1 MTDSAQALPSAPAAF
16 THREILEIL
25 SGILLGMML
34 AALDQMAVGT
44 ALPTIAA
51 ELHGAEHLSWIV
63 AAYLLTSTA
72 TTPIYGKLSDLYGRR
87 LLLQIAIAIFVVAS
101 ALCGLAQ
108 TMGELIVGRALQ
120 GLGGGGLICMAQAV
134 IADVVSPR
142 ERSRYQGYFAS
153 VWAISS
159 VSGPIMGG
167 LFADYLSWRW
177 VFWINLP
184 IGIGAYVLCR
194 RALRKLAVHR
204 IQRPIDYAGA
214 LLLMSAVTALLLV
227 SSWGGTEYDWL
238 SLPIIG
244 LALGGIVL
252 LVAFCFRELRAPE
265 PILPLRIFRNGVIR
279 VASSMSFVVS
289 MAMFA
294 ATVFLPIYL
303 QLVAGVSPSGSG
315 MLLVPLMSGS
325 IVGGFSAG
333 QLMGRSGRYKRYP
346 IIGLLVASAAFVV
359 LANLTIASPMSF
371 SLIAMGV
378 LGIGIGMTM
387 PVTLIAVQNAA
398 DPGDLGTAT
407 SAVAFF
413 RSMGGSFGVAILW
426 TVLLLVLDR
435 ELGTPAAGASGLGI
449 ALLHGGPEAIM
460 HMPPDQRAVVLP
472 VLTHAFHV
480 VFWCGAGLAMICFL
494 LALRLP
500 EIPLRTTPVGRAAV
514 PTPRATSTATPAAT
528 SER

>member
-1 MTDSAQALPSAPAAF
+1 VIQPTVGAPPAVF
-16 THREILEIL
+16 SHREILEIL

-101 ALCGLAQ
+101 ALCGLTQ
-108 TMGELIVGRALQ
+108 TMAELIGARALQ

-142 ERSRYQGYFAS
+142 ERSRYQAYFAS

-167 LFADYLSWRW
+167 LFVDYLSWRW

-184 IGIGAYVLCR
+184 IGIGAYVLCQ
-194 RALRKLAVHR
+194 RALRKLAARR

-214 LLLMSAVTALLLV
+214 VLLMSAVTALLLV
-227 SSWGGTEYDWL
+227 ASWGGTEYAWL
-238 SLPIIG
+238 SAEIVG
-244 LALGGIVL
+244 LALLGLVL
-252 LVAFCFRELRAPE
+252 LAAFVLRELGAPE
-265 PILPLRIFRNGVIR
+265 PILPLRVFRNAVIR
-279 VASSMSFVVS
+279 VAAAMSFVVA

-303 QLVAGVSPSGSG
+303 QLVAGVSPSASG
-315 MLLVPLMSGS
+315 MLLVPLMTGS
-325 IVGGFSAG
+325 VVGGFSAG

-346 IIGLLVASAAFVV
+346 IVGLLVASAAFAL
-359 LANLTIASPMSF
+359 LATLSAASPASF
-371 SLIAMGV
+371 SLACMGV

-387 PVTLIAVQNAA
+387 PVTLVAAQNAA
-398 DPGDLGTAT
+398 DPRDIGTVT

-435 ELGTPAAGASGLGI
+435 ELGPAASGSDLGAGGLGI
-449 ALLHGGPEAIM
+449 ALLHGGPEAIA

-480 VFWCGAGLAMICFL
+480 VFWSGAGLALICFL
-494 LALRLP
+494 LALCLP
-500 EIPLRTTPVGRAAV
+500 EIPLRTTPAGRAAA
-514 PTPRATSTATPAAT
+514 PSPRATPAV
-528 SER
+528 SPER

>member
-1 MTDSAQALPSAPAAF
+1 MFRVAVSSPTSSQAAATPF
-16 THREILEIL
+16 SHREIVEIL
-25 SGILLGMML
+25 SGILLGMAL

-87 LLLQIAIAIFVVAS
+87 LLLQISIAIFVVAS
-101 ALCGLAQ
+101 ALCGFAQ
-108 TMGELIVGRALQ
+108 TMSQLIVARALQ

-142 ERSRYQGYFAS
+142 ERSKYQAYFAS

-167 LFADYLSWRW
+167 LFVDYLSWRW

-194 RALRKLAVHR
+194 RALRKLAPRR

-214 LLLMSAVTALLLV
+214 LLLMSAVTLLLLL
-227 SSWGGTEYDWL
+227 SSWGGTEYPWL
-238 SLPIIG
+238 SLPIAG
-244 LALGGIVL
+244 LALAGLVL
-252 LVAFCFRELRAPE
+252 LGAFVVRELRAPE
-265 PILPLRIFRNGVIR
+265 PVLPLRVFRNGVIR
-279 VASSMSFVVS
+279 VAGAMSFVIA

-294 ATVFLPIYL
+294 ATVFLPIFL
-303 QLVAGVSPSGSG
+303 QLVAGVSPSASG

-325 IVGGFSAG
+325 VVGGFSAG

-346 IIGLLVASAAFVV
+346 VIGLFIATVAFGV
-359 LANLTIASPMSF
+359 LATLTAATSAGVG
-371 SLIAMGV
+371 LVCMGA
-378 LGIGIGMTM
+378 LGIGVGMTM
-387 PVTLIAVQNAA
+387 PVTLVAVQNAA
-398 DPGDLGTAT
+398 DPRDIGTVT
-407 SAVAFF
+407 SAVMFF

-426 TVLLLVLDR
+426 TVLLMVLDH
-435 ELGTPAAGASGLGI
+435 ELGAGASGVAGFGVT
-449 ALLHGGPEAIM
+449 LLHGGPEAIA
-460 HMPPDQRAVVLP
+460 HMAPLQRAIVLP

-480 VFWCGAGLAMICFL
+480 VFWCGAGLTLTCLL

-500 EIPLRTTPVGRAAV
+500 ELPLRTVAAAGRA
-514 PTPRATSTATPAAT
+514 PAREVDVGAH
-528 SER
+528 